1 MAALGLS
8 CGTRGLRCGAWASL
22 VAVLGLLSSC
32 GTQAL
37 EREGPVVVVHG
48 LSCPVA
54 CGILVPRPGIEPL
67 SPSLEGG
74 FLTSGPPG
82 KSLLFVDF

>member
-1 MAALGLS
+1 MVHGLFVAA
-8 CGTRGLRCGAWASL
+8 R
-22 VAVLGLLSSC
+22 GLLSSC

-37 EREGPVVVVHG
+37 ERVGSGAAAHG

>member
-37 EREGPVVVVHG
+37 EHTGPVVAVRG
-48 LSCPVA
+48 LSCPAA
-54 CGILVPRPGIEPL
+54 CAILVPRPGIEPA
-67 SPSLEGG
+67 SPALAGG
-74 FLTSGPPG
+74 FLTTGPPG
-82 KSLLFVDF
+82 KSREL